1 VTHAIALDS
10 QALAADLYRFLRQID
25 PACWRDGLETAAR
38 EQLEALRARSR
49 ALLERFD
56 AVAPS
61 PDEVAVGTLRERVTD
76 INMLL
81 EEAVPA
87 RGLPVERVRSAWN
100 DFRLEVVPAYERL
113 AAALKPLDVHVP
125 SLRPTNYFRNAYHVA
140 SGLGVIALVH
150 HVLPPEYLL
159 PVAVVFAAL
168 AWTFEGTRR
177 VFPGI
182 NRALMWVFSKVAHPH
197 EAFRVNS
204 ATWFA
209 SAMLVLA
216 AIGDPVVITVALATL
231 AVGDPVAALIGRRYG
246 TIKLVHGRSLQGS
259 LAFVCV
265 AFLAALVGL
274 TLYFPSI
281 ALGHAVALAG
291 LAAVAGALA
300 ELFARRIDDNLAIPA
315 AAAAAASVGSLLLL
329 A

>member
-1 VTHAIALDS
+1 MDS
-10 QALAADLYRFLRQID
+10 QVLAADLYRFLREID

-38 EQLEALRARSR
+38 EQLDALRARSR
-49 ALLERFD
+49 ALLERFESVDSTSD
-56 AVAPS
+56 AA
-61 PDEVAVGTLRERVTD
+61 AVGALRERVTD
-76 INMLL
+76 ITMLL

-87 RGLPVERVRSAWN
+87 RGLPVERVRAAWN

-150 HVLPPEYLL
+150 HVLPAAWLL
-159 PVAVVFAAL
+159 PVAVVFAVL

-177 VFPGI
+177 VWPSV
-182 NRALMWVFSKVAHPH
+182 NRALMWLFSKVAHPH

-209 SAMLVLA
+209 SAMLLLA
-216 AIGDPVVITVALATL
+216 AVGDPMVITVALATL
-231 AVGDPVAALIGRRYG
+231 AVGDPVAALVGRRYG
-246 TIKLVHGRSLQGS
+246 SIKLVHGRSLQGT
-259 LAFVCV
+259 LAFVVV
-265 AFLAALVGL
+265 AFGAALAGL
-274 TLYFPSI
+274 SLYFPSV
-281 ALGHAVALAG
+281 ALGSRVALAG
-291 LAAVAGALA
+291 MGAVAGALA
-300 ELFARRIDDNLAIPA
+300 ELFARRIDDNLAIPSA
-315 AAAAAASVGSLLLL
+315 AAAATSVGALMLL

>member
-1 VTHAIALDS
+1 MTHAIALDS
-10 QALAADLYRFLRQID
+10 QVLATDLYRFLREID
-25 PACWRDGLETAAR
+25 PACWRDGLESAAR
-38 EQLEALRARSR
+38 EQLVALRARSR
-49 ALLERFD
+49 AVLERFD
-56 AVAPS
+56 AVEAAS
-61 PDEVAVGTLRERVTD
+61 DEPAVGALRERVTD

-150 HVLPPEYLL
+150 HVLPPAYLL

-168 AWTFEGTRR
+168 AWIFEGSRR
-177 VFPGI
+177 VWPGI
-182 NRALMWVFSKVAHPH
+182 NRVLMFVFSKVAHPH

-209 SAMLVLA
+209 SAMLLLA
-216 AIGDPVVITVALATL
+216 AIGDPVVITVALVTL
-231 AVGDPVAALIGRRYG
+231 AVGDPVAALVGRRYG
-246 TIKLVHGRSLQGS
+246 TVKLVHGRSLQGT
-259 LAFVCV
+259 LAFVSV
-265 AFLAALVGL
+265 AFIAALAGL
-274 TLYFPSI
+274 SLYFPSM
-281 ALGHAVALAG
+281 APGHRVALAAMG
-291 LAAVAGALA
+291 AVAGALA